1 MWRLSPGSGCGS
13 VRGDSGG
20 EDRGMCELRH
30 PILRLRQLLDAG
42 WSMRR
47 VQRALRTGE
56 LRRVRVGV
64 FVPTDACADAVAI
77 ARHGGTMA
85 CVTAARHRGLWVLDE
100 DDSPHVWM
108 RPGGRSHDAD
118 CDCVEHWDAPGV
130 GESRRE
136 PSLARVL
143 RQILLCRGVE
153 AFFVALESARRQ
165 RMLDG
170 DDMRWLA
177 QNLNAAGREALGL
190 SRDDADS
197 GLESLLRWRLRG
209 FGLTVRTQVRVAGV
223 GVVDALIG
231 DRVIVEVDGREN
243 HDGASLRHKD
253 LVRDANAAMWGYVT
267 LRFDYVMVLHDWDL
281 VERAILAALA
291 RA

>member
-1 MWRLSPGSGCGS
+1 
-13 VRGDSGG
+13 
-20 EDRGMCELRH
+20 MCELRH
-30 PILRLRQLLDAG
+30 PILRLRHLLDGG
-42 WSMRR
+42 WSLRR

-64 FVPTDACADAVAI
+64 FVPPEACAEAVAI
-77 ARHGGTMA
+77 ARHGGAMA
-85 CVTAARHRGLWVLDE
+85 CVTAARHRGLWVLDDE
-100 DDSPHVWM
+100 RAPHVWM
-108 RPGGRSHDAD
+108 RPGGRSYDAD
-118 CDCVEHWDAPGV
+118 CVCTEHWDAPGV

-143 RQILLCRGVE
+143 RQILMCRGVE
-153 AFFVALESARRQ
+153 AFFVAFESARRL

-177 QNLNAAGREALGL
+177 MHVSAEGREAIAL

-197 GLESLLRWRLRG
+197 GLESLLRWRLRHL
-209 FGLTVRTQVRVAGV
+209 GLTVRTQVRVAGV

-267 LRFDYVMVLHDWDL
+267 LRFDYAMVLHDWDL